1 MYGAI
6 IGDIVGSRFEF
17 DRGGKKKDFRLFTK
31 YNKFTDDTVMTVA
44 VADALLYSGKD
55 ADIETIK
62 KNVIN
67 SMVHWAKKYPN
78 AGYGGRFY
86 QWLFHTKERKPYGS
100 YGNGSAMRVSAVGW
114 LYDSLERT
122 SEVARATAEVTHNHP
137 EGVKGATCTAEVI
150 FLARTG
156 LDKENIREYVEETY
170 DYDINTTVDQ
180 LRIKH
185 EHIESCQDSMPKA
198 LVSFFEGESFEDVI
212 RNAVSLGGDT
222 DTLAAIAGA
231 MAEAYYGIT
240 LGILADAS
248 AYIPADIN
256 KIIEIFT
263 KAKDSQD
270 NFSNYENNKYIKLAV
285 DEYYKNSSIDNLEL
299 IAQVLIKRMED
310 QGTVPAP
317 MIDVNN
323 SWNQVNF
330 DDLKVGDNISL
341 NNELRLKLD
350 TVTNEKGEVWVPL
363 FTDEEEVY
371 KKPTSNI
378 IFETQIEFIL
388 RCGLNNEN
396 FLGIVI
402 NPFSENPFAMHK
414 DLLKPIIDY
423 IDHSSPTNGNE

>member
-6 IGDIVGSRFEF
+6 IGDIIGSRFEF
-17 DRGGKKKDFRLFTK
+17 DRGGNTKDFRLFTK
-31 YNKFTDDTVMTVA
+31 HNHFTDDTVMTVP

-55 ADIETIK
+55 ADIDTIK
-62 KNVIN
+62 ENVKN
-67 SMVHWAKKYPN
+67 SMVHWAKKYPR
-78 AGYGGRFY
+78 AGYGGRFN
-86 QWLFHTKERKPYGS
+86 QWLHTKDKKPYGS
-100 YGNGSAMRVSAVGW
+100 YGNGSAMRVSSAGW
-114 LYDSLERT
+114 LYDSLDRT

-150 FLARTG
+150 YLARTQNT
-156 LDKENIREYVEETY
+156 KEEIKEYIEKHY
-170 DYDINTTVDQ
+170 DYDINTTLDE
-180 LRIKH
+180 LRKKH
-185 EHIESCQDSMPKA
+185 RHDESCQDSMPKA
-198 LVSFFEGESFEDVI
+198 LVSFFEGDSYEDVV

-256 KIIEIFT
+256 KVIEKFT
-263 KAKDSQD
+263 KAKDPQD
-270 NFSNYENNKYIKLAV
+270 NFSNYESNKYIKLAV
-285 DEYYKNSSIDNLEL
+285 DEYYKNPSIDTLEM
-299 IAQVLIKRMED
+299 IAQVLIKRIED

-323 SWNQVNF
+323 SWNQVDL

-341 NNELRLKLD
+341 SNELRLKLD
-350 TVTNEKGEVWVPL
+350 TVTNEKGETWVPL
-363 FTDEEEVY
+363 FTDEGEVY

-378 IFETQIEFIL
+378 LFETQIEFIL

-396 FLGIVI
+396 LLGIVI

-414 DLLKPIIDY
+414 DLINPILDY